1 MKCNRHAPRMFGL
14 LVVLAALAACA
25 QPRVQ
30 QPTANDSG
38 SPAVHSADQFASLER
53 YAARME
59 EIYAA
64 QEAEILELR
73 QEVASLR
80 SSSQ

>member
-1 MKCNRHAPRMFGL
+1 MKSNRHAPRMFGFV
-14 LVVLAALAACA
+14 VVLVALAACA

-30 QPTANDSG
+30 QPTANDSA
-38 SPAVHSADQFASLER
+38 SPAVDSTKVANLER

-64 QEAEILELR
+64 QEAEILRLR
-73 QEVASLR
+73 QEVATLR
-80 SSSQ
+80 SSNQ